1 MTRLQTLESLAAEL
15 DREER
20 ALSAR
25 DTAGRPNTRTAHGR
39 RSSGRTGAFLA
50 RFRARLTL
58 VGLWAAQ
65 NAPAIRETAHRAKSG
80 ALNYAGAALVAYG
93 AWTITEPAG
102 YIVGGILAW
111 VLSWSSEMDRARM
124 AGRE

>member
-1 MTRLQTLESLAAEL
+1 MTRLQTLQGLAAQL
-15 DREER
+15 NREER
-20 ALSAR
+20 ALNAR
-25 DTAGRPNTRTAHGR
+25 DTARGADTRWAAPR
-39 RSSGRTGAFLA
+39 ASSGRTGRFLA
-50 RFRARLTL
+50 RFRAQLTL
-58 VGLWAAQ
+58 VGMWVAQ

-124 AGRE
+124 TGRE